1 MSTPGSGAEIADKRE
16 THRMKMASVASQI
29 SLVTKIPTLPRTS
42 RVSDERSTPEQSKA
56 IFFGLA
62 FSSKFRR
69 IRSITT
75 QLFGF
80 SAVHETITIALVALA
95 SATSVSAVCGL
106 GGEIG
111 IGFTTYPG
119 SGEDYVIVDNN
130 CNGIDSKTETAG
142 VTTCGGYDGGSYVV
156 CDHGNIPVSVQTPGG
171 PNWGKC
177 IPSSETCQYAQI
189 QWCCSTA

>member
-1 MSTPGSGAEIADKRE
+1 M
-16 THRMKMASVASQI
+16 
-29 SLVTKIPTLPRTS
+29 
-42 RVSDERSTPEQSKA
+42 
-56 IFFGLA
+56 
-62 FSSKFRR
+62 FSSK
-69 IRSITT
+69 
-75 QLFGF
+75 LF
-80 SAVHETITIALVALA
+80 SQTVAIALVALA

-142 VTTCGGYDGGSYVV
+142 VTICDGYDGGSYVV
-156 CDHGNIPVSVQTPGG
+156 CDHGSVPVSVQTPGG
-171 PNWGKC
+171 IDWGKC
-177 IPSSETCQYAQI
+177 IPSSETCQYAQM